1 MKLYT
6 PLIRRLTAATPR
18 IYVWRWVLMTALYS
32 CSLLINEHFELIAA
46 LGFTL
51 RQQAMIRI
59 AGVMLYIFL
68 TTYSFQKTNNDKTIP
83 PFQIPDNMVPA
94 ITHHRDTAD
103 MANTLFPAGDN
114 TDEPQPGI
122 VTAKPGKNPA
132 V

>member
-6 PLIRRLTAATPR
+6 AFIYRLTAATPR
-18 IYVWRWVLMTALYS
+18 THVWRWVFMTALYG

-51 RQQAMIRI
+51 RQQALIRI

-68 TTYSFQKTNNDKTIP
+68 TTYSFQKTNNDETIP

-94 ITHHRDTAD
+94 ITDNSDTAD
-103 MANTLFPAGDN
+103 MANTLFPKGN
-114 TDEPQPGI
+114 SKDEPQSGI
-122 VTAKPGKNPA
+122 APAKPGKNPA
-132 V
+132 D